1 MLSYRFASKLIY
13 QLNKDMKNLK
23 NIFLLASFV
32 GFVACSEEEPVIEYV
47 TVTETV
53 TETVVE
59 TVEVEAPSY
68 VIDSDITEDTTL
80 DASVIWTLKGR
91 IFVKDGATLTIPA
104 GTIIKAAG
112 GTGTNASV
120 LVVAQGAS
128 IQANGTAA
136 KPIIMTSVADD
147 IEVGELAG
155 SNLDE
160 NVRGLWGGLIVLG
173 KAHVHGDDP
182 AGAETQQ
189 IEGIPADVAEGLY
202 GGSDD
207 ADSSGSITYLS
218 VRHGGALIGADNE
231 INGITFGG
239 VGSGTTVDNIEV
251 VGNVDDGVEFF
262 GGSVNATNII
272 VWGQGDD
279 AVDLDQ
285 AYDGTLD
292 NVMVIQEAAGDHAL
306 EIDGPKAGADV
317 NKPFTIKNLTIIG
330 NSGNSKNAIADFRD
344 GANGTIENVLVYGLT
359 SSSNVE
365 LDKAAD
371 VTRFNDGELVF
382 KSWEVVVPEGATLD
396 GIFVNDVDDSTFQN
410 GFATSISSSDVATVG
425 AENVFSWSYYG
436 QKN

>member
-1 MLSYRFASKLIY
+1 MKIKNFKFIAGSLSA
-13 QLNKDMKNLK
+13 
-23 NIFLLASFV
+23 LAFI
-32 GFVACSEEEPVIEYV
+32 ACSEDEPTVEYV
-47 TVTETV
+47 TNTV

-59 TVEVEAPSY
+59 TVEVEVEAPTY

-80 DASVIWTLKGR
+80 DASVVWTLDGR
-91 IFVKDGATLTIPA
+91 VFVKDGVTLTIPA
-104 GTIIKAAG
+104 GTIIKATG

-120 LVVAQGAS
+120 LVVAQGGKIEA
-128 IQANGTAA
+128 AGTAD

-147 IEVGELAG
+147 IEVGQLAG
-155 SNLDE
+155 SNLDQ

-182 AGAETQQ
+182 AGAVTQQ

-207 ADSSGSITYLS
+207 SDSSGTLTYVS
-218 VRHGGALIGADNE
+218 VRHGGAEIGADNE

-239 VGSGTTVDNIEV
+239 VGNGTTLDNLEV

-279 AVDLDQ
+279 AVDIDQ
-285 AYDGTLD
+285 AYDGTID
-292 NVMVIQEAAGDHAL
+292 NVMIIQEAAGDHGL

-317 NKPFTIKNLTIIG
+317 NKPFTLQNVTIIG
-330 NSGNSKNAIADFRD
+330 NADNAKNAIADFRD
-344 GANGTIENVLVYGLT
+344 GANGTVENVLVYGLT

-371 VTRFNDGELVF
+371 VTRFTDGELTF
-382 KSWEVVVPEGATLD
+382 TAWEVVVPEGATLD
-396 GIFVNDVDDSTFQN
+396 GIFDNKVDDTTFQN
-410 GFATSISSSDVATVG
+410 GFATSISSADAATVG
-425 AENVFSWSYYG
+425 ATNVFSWSYYG